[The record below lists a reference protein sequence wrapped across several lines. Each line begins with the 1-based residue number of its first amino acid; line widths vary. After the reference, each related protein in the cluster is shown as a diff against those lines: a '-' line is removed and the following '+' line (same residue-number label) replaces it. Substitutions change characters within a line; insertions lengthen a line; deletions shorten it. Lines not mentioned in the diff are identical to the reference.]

1 MSAYTGTERI
11 AFAAPQIATEKLRSL
26 LLWVIG
32 FSGAFVFI
40 EPSPY
45 ELVGLAT
52 VFLFVLTGLAL
63 RPALTPLLLLLILL
77 NVGYGI
83 AVVQVVDQSKAV
95 TWVLI
100 SIFLAITA
108 VFYAAMLGTNTQAR
122 LRWLLRGYMA
132 AALTA
137 SFIAIAAY
145 FHLFGG
151 LSDTF
156 LLYERAR
163 ATFNDPNVLGAFLV
177 LPGLLLFQRILVGR
191 PSAVIGNS
199 LLLLLLLGGLFLS
212 FSRAAWGQLAFCALL
227 VMILSFITAGSAR
240 ERFRIIVI
248 AIFGVVVSAL
258 LIAALLS
265 FGKIADLFKERASFE
280 QAYDLGHFGRF
291 GRYVL
296 GAQLGLERPLG
307 IGPLQFSHFFPED
320 AHNTFLNSFMSG
332 GWLSGFAY
340 LTLTL
345 ITIVIGLRFVLVPTP
360 WRQTYQAV
368 YAAFLGVAAESA
380 IIDIDHWRHYFLIL
394 GVLWGLTVMSRA
406 FRLGAYTE
414 SGPDIAASPTAL
426 APHGAPSYSFAPIG
440 GA

>member
-1 MSAYTGTERI
+1 MSVYTGAERI
-11 AFAAPQIATEKLRSL
+11 AFAAPQIATEKLRAL

-32 FSGAFVFI
+32 FAGAFVFL

-45 ELVGLAT
+45 EVVGVAT
-52 VFLFVLTGLAL
+52 IFLFALTGLSL
-63 RPALTPLLLLLILL
+63 RAGLAPLVLLLILL

-83 AVVQVVDQSKAV
+83 AVVQVIDQSKSV
-95 TWVLI
+95 VWVLI
-100 SIFLAITA
+100 SAFLGTTA
-108 VFYAAMLGTNTQAR
+108 VFYAAMLGANTEAR
-122 LRWLLRGYMA
+122 LRWLMRGYMA
-132 AALTA
+132 AAVTA
-137 SFIAIAAY
+137 SLVAIGAY

-177 LPGLLLFQRILVGR
+177 LPGLLLFQRILMGR
-191 PSAVIGNS
+191 ASAVIGNG
-199 LLLLLLLGGLFLS
+199 LLMLVLLGGLFLS
-212 FSRAAWGQLAFCALL
+212 FSRAAWGQFAFGALL
-227 VMILSFITAGSAR
+227 VMIFSFVTAGSAR
-240 ERFRIIVI
+240 ERFRIVVI
-248 AIFGVVVSAL
+248 AIFGVVVMAL
-258 LIAALLS
+258 LLAALLS
-265 FGKIADLFKERASFE
+265 FGKIAEVFKERASFD
-280 QAYDLGHFGRF
+280 QSYDLGHFGRF

-345 ITIVIGLRFVLVPTP
+345 ITIVVGFRFVLVSTP
-360 WRQTYQAV
+360 WRPTYQVV

-394 GVLWGLTVMSRA
+394 GVLWGLAVMSRA
-406 FRLGAYTE
+406 YRAQAYDE
-414 SGPDIAASPTAL
+414 SLPETAIAPPAL
-426 APHGAPSYSFAPIG
+426 APPAAPSYSFAPIG